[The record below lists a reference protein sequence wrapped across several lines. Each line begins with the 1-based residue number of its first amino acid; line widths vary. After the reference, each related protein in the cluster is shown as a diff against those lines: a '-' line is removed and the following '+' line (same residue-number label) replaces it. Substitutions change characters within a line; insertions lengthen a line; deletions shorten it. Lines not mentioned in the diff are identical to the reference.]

1 MSGDKHLS
9 DLDGGAGWDE
19 CLDHSD
25 ASLRCLKQTP
35 ELLKGE
41 EGEAGTH
48 TALGWHHPP
57 WQLLPRVE
65 MALLQQ
71 LSDAGVQKTSK
82 QNRLCLPRA
91 YA

>member
-48 TALGWHHPP
+48 TALG
-57 WQLLPRVE
+57 
-65 MALLQQ
+65 
-71 LSDAGVQKTSK
+71 
-82 QNRLCLPRA
+82 
-91 YA
+91 